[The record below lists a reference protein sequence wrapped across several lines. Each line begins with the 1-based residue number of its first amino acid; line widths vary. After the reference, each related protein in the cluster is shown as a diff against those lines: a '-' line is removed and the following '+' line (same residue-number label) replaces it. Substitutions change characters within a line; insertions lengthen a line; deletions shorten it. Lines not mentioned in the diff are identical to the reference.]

1 MYSLL
6 LVDDESIILEG
17 IYEVIKEA
25 GMPLKEIQTAS
36 SALEALELYRKSP
49 FDIVLTDISM
59 PEINGLEMVAKMQKI
74 WPKTE
79 VLFLTGFQDF
89 EYAREAM
96 RLHGFD
102 YLLKPMP
109 DEELLSKISD
119 VIDVLD
125 HKQAENFMFDSMSA
139 TLSRQK
145 TNEVSLILLEQM
157 NRGTTDFQQLNNSV
171 FPFERTRNI
180 RVLVVCFEK
189 QKVRISTDELFGWLT
204 KMLQQITYGYG
215 SVYGFEQKNNVFVFL
230 IQKAA
235 DREELFSGVYRALEE
250 MQSYLYMGPDICCTL
265 LVSHQT
271 EWEGWIRRARKMIE
285 EVMCCEQYGQMYT
298 FEDEQEKKIE
308 KEEGNLLIYRIREYV
323 TEHPGEDLSLGRL
336 ARMFH
341 INPSYLSRSFH
352 QTIGQSLSQYIV
364 QVRIETAKRLL
375 AEGEMRIGEISR
387 MVGFETPGYFTK
399 VFSKTVGK
407 TPKDYRIN
415 ENLK

>member
-171 FPFERTRNI
+171 FPTVLLNTFVKYPGVSNPTI
-180 RVLVVCFEK
+180 REISPI
-189 QKVRISTDELFGWLT
+189 RISP
-204 KMLQQITYGYG
+204 
-215 SVYGFEQKNNVFVFL
+215 SAN
-230 IQKAA
+230 
-235 DREELFSGVYRALEE
+235 
-250 MQSYLYMGPDICCTL
+250 
-265 LVSHQT
+265 
-271 EWEGWIRRARKMIE
+271 
-285 EVMCCEQYGQMYT
+285 
-298 FEDEQEKKIE
+298 
-308 KEEGNLLIYRIREYV
+308 NLLAVSIRTWTIYCDKDC
-323 TEHPGEDLSLGRL
+323 P
-336 ARMFH
+336 
-341 INPSYLSRSFH
+341 
-352 QTIGQSLSQYIV
+352 IV
-364 QVRIETAKRLL
+364 
-375 AEGEMRIGEISR
+375 
-387 MVGFETPGYFTK
+387 
-399 VFSKTVGK
+399 
-407 TPKDYRIN
+407 
-415 ENLK
+415 

>member
-1 MYSLL
+1 MIRKDAYKMYK
-6 LVDDESIILEG
+6 VIIADDEEKICVLLNSSILWEELELELCCICHDG
-17 IYEVIKEA
+17 LELKEA
-25 GMPLKEIQTAS
+25 VE
-36 SALEALELYRKSP
+36 RKKP
-49 FDIVLTDISM
+49 DILITDICM
-59 PEINGLEMVAKMQKI
+59 PGMNAIELIKDMREKDNDAKILIVSGYRQ
-74 WPKTE
+74 
-79 VLFLTGFQDF
+79 F

-235 DREELFSGVYRALEE
+235 DSEELFSGVYRALEE

-271 EWEGWIRRARKMIE
+271 EWEGWIRRARKN
-285 EVMCCEQYGQMYT
+285 
-298 FEDEQEKKIE
+298 D
-308 KEEGNLLIYRIREYV
+308 R
-323 TEHPGEDLSLGRL
+323 
-336 ARMFH
+336 
-341 INPSYLSRSFH
+341 RSNV
-352 QTIGQSLSQYIV
+352 L
-364 QVRIETAKRLL
+364 
-375 AEGEMRIGEISR
+375 
-387 MVGFETPGYFTK
+387 
-399 VFSKTVGK
+399 
-407 TPKDYRIN
+407 
-415 ENLK
+415 

>member
-119 VIDVLD
+119 VIGVLD

-145 TNEVSLILLEQM
+145 KNEVSLILLEQM

-235 DREELFSGVYRALEE
+235 DSEELFS
-250 MQSYLYMGPDICCTL
+250 
-265 LVSHQT
+265 
-271 EWEGWIRRARKMIE
+271 
-285 EVMCCEQYGQMYT
+285 
-298 FEDEQEKKIE
+298 
-308 KEEGNLLIYRIREYV
+308 
-323 TEHPGEDLSLGRL
+323 
-336 ARMFH
+336 
-341 INPSYLSRSFH
+341 
-352 QTIGQSLSQYIV
+352 
-364 QVRIETAKRLL
+364 
-375 AEGEMRIGEISR
+375 
-387 MVGFETPGYFTK
+387 
-399 VFSKTVGK
+399 
-407 TPKDYRIN
+407 
-415 ENLK
+415 